1 MTSEG
6 GTKKLKC
13 CNLKLSIKGVMM
25 LMNITTLLSIGTFVF
40 LILNFVLTIK
50 RDGRVNTNTDV
61 SKEIRV
67 AESFKELNVKLDFQS
82 KQLEEL
88 NQASRASNKELQEL
102 THKTIYIDNKLTT
115 AFKQIDEL
123 KERVAKLEE
132 RKE

>member
-1 MTSEG
+1 MTSKG

-25 LMNITTLLSIGTFVF
+25 LMNITTLLSLGTFVF

-67 AESFKELNVKLDFQS
+67 AESFKELNIKLDFQS
-82 KQLEEL
+82 KQLDEM
-88 NQASRASNKELQEL
+88 ASNSRVTAKEIQEMHDKITQLESKLNRAFELIDLLQG
-102 THKTIYIDNKLTT
+102 
-115 AFKQIDEL
+115 
-123 KERVAKLEE
+123 KER
-132 RKE
+132 